1 MYHNKNLHF
10 FLELLTETKKYPTF
24 VSYKSNRIK
33 QNTMK
38 LNTKTRYGLRA
49 ILEIAVNSSNQ
60 GVLQKDIAKAQDI
73 SVKYLDQIIAELKS
87 ANLIS
92 TIGGK
97 KSGYQI
103 TRAAEE
109 ITIYDIFKAFNAP
122 LKLIDCF
129 DKEQECEKHAMCV
142 SQNYW
147 CELNKI
153 IISYLEGK
161 TLADLVKEHSKIS
174 GSNQIMFY
182 I

>member
-1 MYHNKNLHF
+1 
-10 FLELLTETKKYPTF
+10 
-24 VSYKSNRIK
+24 
-33 QNTMK
+33 MK

-49 ILEIAVNSSNQ
+49 ILEIAVCGNEQ
-60 GVLQKDIAKAQDI
+60 GVLQKDIAKAQQI

-97 KSGYQI
+97 KSGYQL
-103 TRAAEE
+103 TRDASE
-109 ITIYDIFKAFNAP
+109 ISVYEIFKAFNSP

-129 DKEQECEKHAMCV
+129 DADHECDKHASCV

-153 IISYLEGK
+153 IIDYLEGK
-161 TLADLVKEHSKIS
+161 KLSELVDEQMKLSDTNKF
-174 GSNQIMFY
+174 MFY